1 MFPCQECEVERSN
14 GLSMAIHQKIEHDM
28 DTEYYDKL
36 ELLDD
41 VKELQKELQ
50 KVRHEIQRRVAYT
63 FG

>member
-1 MFPCQECEVERSN
+1 MFPCQECEVKRSN
-14 GLSMAIHQKIEHDM
+14 GLSMAIHEKVEHNI